1 MNSIWISMLRGTNR
15 EKYAGTFACQED
27 GPQVTPIGIG
37 GYYPAADDGGG
48 GGGGY
53 IVGHTST
60 RTIFDEMWLPE
71 LERRLRGKLK
81 RKVPVSAKVLDEVSA
96 CPEEGAEA
104 ETAFEGVALDFI
116 RDALCRQHQHQG
128 TDLCERLRRHAP
140 VSLKIGTS
148 TSSLGGKVLPFG
160 NCTPLVQGVRLCF

>member
-1 MNSIWISMLRGTNR
+1 MLRGTNR